1 MEKVKELMTKDPI
14 TAELPG
20 NRRDAM
26 NLMVTNKLT
35 GMPVVKDGKLKGF
48 VSRHD
53 FFKNPEEEQLAV
65 IYRKNFPSVLGD
77 DSLDTAAKTLLDN
90 NTHYLPVRD
99 KDDRCIGI
107 ITSYDMLRYVEEL
120 KIETPVGEVA
130 RSPCVPIFEGT
141 PIDVVL
147 QTMKLTKLYAFPVV
161 DKETSLVG
169 IISDR
174 DLFHLSKING
184 GIVVSELGLGDD
196 EDAWSWEGLKNV
208 MKLYYEESK
217 IELPDMVARDAMV
230 KEPVS
235 IYEKTE
241 VFEAARIMR
250 INDFGQLPIVDE
262 MDKLKTM
269 VYELDLIATV
279 I

>member
-1 MEKVKELMTKDPI
+1 MKKVKDLMSKDPI
-14 TAELPG
+14 TTELPG

-26 NLMVTNKLT
+26 NLMVKNKLT
-35 GMPVVKDGKLKGF
+35 GMPVVKKGELKGF

-53 FFKNPEEEQLAV
+53 FFKNPEEEQLAM
-65 IYRKNFPSVLGD
+65 IYRKDFPSVFGD
-77 DSLDTAAKTLLDN
+77 DSIETAAKLLVDN
-90 NTHYLPVRD
+90 NTHYLPVKD
-99 KDDRCIGI
+99 KNNKCIGI
-107 ITSYDMLRYVEEL
+107 ITTYDMLEYVEDK
-120 KIETPVGEVA
+120 KIDTPVGEVA
-130 RSPCVPIFEGT
+130 RSPCVPIYEGT

-147 QTMKLTKLYAFPVV
+147 QTMKLTHLYAFPVV

-217 IELPDMVARDAMV
+217 IELPDMIAKDAMV
-230 KEPVS
+230 KDPTS

-241 VFEAARIMR
+241 VHEAARLMR
-250 INDFGQLPIVDE
+250 LNDFGQLPIVDE

>member
-1 MEKVKELMTKDPI
+1 MEKVKELMSEDPI

-26 NLMVTNKLT
+26 NLMVTHKLT
-35 GMPVVKDGKLKGF
+35 GMPVVKKGELKGF

-53 FFKNPEEEQLAV
+53 FFKNPEEEQLAM
-65 IYRKNFPSVLGD
+65 IYRKDFPSVLGD
-77 DSLDTAAKTLLDN
+77 DSLESAAKLLIDN

-99 KDDRCIGI
+99 NKNKCIGI
-107 ITSYDMLRYVEEL
+107 ITTYDMLKFVEDK
-120 KIETPVGEVA
+120 KITTPVGEVA
-130 RSPCVPIFEGT
+130 RSPCVPIYEGT

-147 QTMKLTKLYAFPVV
+147 QTMKLTHLYAFPVV
-161 DKETSLVG
+161 DKDTSLVG

-217 IELPDMVARDAMV
+217 IELPDMVTKDAMV
-230 KEPVS
+230 KDPTS

-241 VFEAARIMR
+241 VHEAARLMR
-250 INDFGQLPIVDE
+250 LNDFGQLPIVDE

-269 VYELDLIATV
+269 VYELDLIAAV

>member
-1 MEKVKELMTKDPI
+1 MKNVKDFMTKDPI

-26 NLMVTNKLT
+26 NLMVKNKLT
-35 GMPVVKDGKLKGF
+35 GMPVVKKGELKGF

-53 FFKNPEEEQLAV
+53 FFKNPEEEQLAM

-77 DSLDTAAKTLLDN
+77 DSIEKAAKLLVDN
-90 NTHYLPVRD
+90 NTHYLPVKD
-99 KDDRCIGI
+99 KNNKCIGI
-107 ITSYDMLRYVEEL
+107 LTTYDILEYVEEK
-120 KIETPVGEVA
+120 KIDTPVGEVA
-130 RSPCVPIFEGT
+130 RSPCVPIYEGT

-147 QTMKLTKLYAFPVV
+147 QTMKLTHLYAFPVV

-184 GIVVSELGLGDD
+184 GIVVSELGLGED
-196 EDAWSWEGLKNV
+196 EDSWSWEGLKNV

-217 IELPDMVARDAMV
+217 IELPDMVAKDAMV
-230 KEPVS
+230 KDPTS

-241 VFEAARIMR
+241 VHEAARLMR
-250 INDFGQLPIVDE
+250 LNDFGQLPIVDE

>member
-1 MEKVKELMTKDPI
+1 MEKVKELMTKNPI

-26 NLMVTNKLT
+26 NLMVKNKLT
-35 GMPVVKDGKLKGF
+35 GMPVVKDGKLRGF

-53 FFKNPEEEQLAV
+53 FFKNPEEEQLAM
-65 IYRKNFPSVLGD
+65 IYRKDFPSVLGD
-77 DSLDTAAKTLLDN
+77 DPLTLAAEILVEN
-90 NTHYLPVRD
+90 NTHYLPVKD
-99 KDDRCIGI
+99 KNNKCIGI
-107 ITSYDMLRYVEEL
+107 LTTYDMLKFVEDK
-120 KIETPVGEVA
+120 KIERPVGEVA

-147 QTMKLTKLYAFPVV
+147 QTMKLTSLYAFPVV
-161 DKETSLVG
+161 DKHTSLVG

-184 GIVVSELGLGDD
+184 GIVVTELGLGDD

-217 IELPDMVARDAMV
+217 IELPDMLAKDAMV
-230 KEPVS
+230 KDPTSV
-235 IYEKTE
+235 YEKTE
-241 VFEAARIMR
+241 VHEAAKLMR
-250 INDFGQLPIVDE
+250 LNDFGQLPIVDE

-269 VYELDLIATV
+269 VYELDLIASV